1 MIIVYCIDSAYKVFT
16 EISIQ
21 TVKKHNPD
29 AKIIIVSEKPIQVNG
44 ADEYYVWD
52 LGGIHRNR
60 GEGDRISN
68 AAYLKLLLPRL
79 PYDKVL
85 FLDGDVICQYPLD
98 NLWGTGVEYIG
109 VTETH
114 SYGEQQSKE
123 LGIDRYALSGFLLL
137 NLKNLRKIN
146 FIEESFKFEKE
157 NSIPTEIWRHEET
170 ILNCR
175 WHDKLTFLDTKF
187 HYCYH
192 RNYKNPIDY
201 KDVYLMHFPGKDKSS
216 MINYYKQNFTT

>member
-1 MIIVYCIDSAYKVFT
+1 MIVVYCLDNTYVPLA

-21 TVKKHNPD
+21 TLKKYNPE
-29 AKIIIVSEKPIQVNG
+29 AKIIIVSEKPLDVKG
-44 ADEYYVWD
+44 MDENYVFD
-52 LGGIHRNR
+52 LGGQHRNR
-60 GEGDRISN
+60 GIGDRISN
-68 AAYLKLLLPRL
+68 AAYLKLLLPKL
-79 PYDKVL
+79 PYEKIIY
-85 FLDGDVICQYPLD
+85 LDGDTIIQKPLD
-98 NLWGTGVEYIG
+98 EIWNMDIEYIG
-109 VTETH
+109 VTESH

-146 FIEESFKFEKE
+146 FTEESFKFEKE
-157 NSIPTEIWRHEET
+157 NSIPTKIWRHEET

-175 WHDKLTFLDTKF
+175 WHDKLTFLDIKF

-192 RNYKNPIDY
+192 RNYKNPVDY

-216 MINYYKQNFTT
+216 MINYYKQNFAT